1 MRMERSPSDGEQP
14 RLFVRWQE
22 NVEGPVGEQAVD
34 RFEVAKQVGP
44 WGRATMHPFRPA
56 AEAAD
61 ADRVRID
68 DFDPVITW
76 PQHAQKLAC
85 REARTFR
92 EKDLDTHRISG
103 RMKRMSRYLPAVTV
117 PCAQRQAGAA
127 AGSGSDAGADA
138 GSRQL
143 DAWRWAFLP
152 RKSWVTHAP
161 GPVVRK
167 NIVCTPLDN
176 PVPHGD
182 NRCGEQLLS
191 QQGAFAIMTCPRL
204 CRHLVQ
210 LVGTVLILL
219 GDSGRFLG
227 LCVRSHAALAAENLF
242 LRKQLAL
249 YQERHVKPRRATD
262 AV

>member
-34 RFEVAKQVGP
+34 RFQVAKRVGP

-117 PCAQRQAGAA
+117 PCAQRQAG
-127 AGSGSDAGADA
+127 GDA

-152 RKSWVTHAP
+152 RKRWVTHAP
-161 GPVVRK
+161 GPAGISALPARPWQ
-167 NIVCTPLDN
+167 TPGHTASAPL
-176 PVPHGD
+176 PP
-182 NRCGEQLLS
+182 
-191 QQGAFAIMTCPRL
+191 P
-204 CRHLVQ
+204 
-210 LVGTVLILL
+210 LVGAL
-219 GDSGRFLG
+219 GDHTSPP
-227 LCVRSHAALAAENLF
+227 AL
-242 LRKQLAL
+242 
-249 YQERHVKPRRATD
+249 RRRGPGWAR
-262 AV
+262 